1 MTSNLDAASL
11 FRVDGIVAVV
21 TGGGTGIGLTMARA
35 LAINGAKRVYLLGR
49 RPNVLAEA
57 TTLHP
62 TVFAPIQCDVTSHA
76 SLQAAVDRITSE
88 TGYINLL
95 IANSGISGPLEA
107 RWDPSLPLS
116 EVRARLFSGQ
126 AAMDATT
133 LTFHVNTTG
142 ALFSMVAFLELLD
155 AGNKHA
161 TATAANVQ
169 MQGGQGQ
176 SVSTGSGVPSIQSQ
190 VIVVSS
196 IAAYSRMAAVAPAYV
211 GSKAAVLHLTKQ
223 ASSCLAGYGIRAN
236 ALAPG
241 LFPTELA
248 SFMVRDRDPSTEAP
262 DDPRFLPSRK
272 FGGDEEMAGTLLY
285 LASRA
290 GAYCNGTVLMMDG
303 GRLGVMRSSY

>member
-1 MTSNLDAASL
+1 MASNLDAASL

-49 RPNVLAEA
+49 RLNILEEA
-57 TTLHP
+57 ANLHP
-62 TVFAPIQCDVTSHA
+62 TIFTPIQCDVTSHA
-76 SLQAAVDRITSE
+76 SLQAAVDSIGSE

-95 IANSGISGPLEA
+95 IANSGITGPHE

-116 EVRARLFSGQ
+116 EVRSNLFSQ

-133 LTFHVNTTG
+133 STFHVNTTG
-142 ALFSMVAFLELLD
+142 ALFTMVAFLGLLD
-155 AGNKHA
+155 AGNKRA
-161 TATAANVQ
+161 I
-169 MQGGQGQ
+169 QGGLESNEFGAPLLP
-176 SVSTGSGVPSIQSQ
+176 SSDVPSIQSQ

-196 IAAYSRMAAVAPAYV
+196 ISAYSRMAMSAPAYA
-211 GSKAAVLHLTKQ
+211 GSKVAILHLTKQ
-223 ASSCLAGYGIRAN
+223 ASSNLAGYGIRAN

-248 SFMVRDRDPSTEAP
+248 SVLIGGRDPGTETH
-262 DDPRFLPSRK
+262 DDPLFIPSRR
-272 FGGDEEMAGTLLY
+272 FGGEEEMAGTLLY

-303 GRLGVMRSSY
+303 GRLGVMQSSY